1 MKSGFLRE
9 QILKPFVA
17 RPAVISARRAFVP
30 AAMRAVLHALLIIA
44 GLCAAPGAA
53 VSTAPAPS
61 SAPVLSSPLVP
72 SLAPA
77 PVTGLSSPL
86 APSPAAPL
94 PTNVRFDKLVIE
106 KSARRLTAWSGGE
119 CLREYRVAL
128 GPAPEGPKRVQG
140 DGKTPEG
147 LYYVDGK
154 NPHSRF
160 YKNLGVSYPD
170 KNDRKNAAALG
181 RSPGGDIKIH
191 GLGPE
196 FRHLG
201 VHQWQYDW
209 TLGCIAVTDEEID
222 ELYKHTN
229 VGAVIE
235 ILP

>member
-1 MKSGFLRE
+1 MRTGLLCE
-9 QILKPFVA
+9 QFLKPF
-17 RPAVISARRAFVP
+17 AVRATMISARSALPPAIALAVLMAAFLFAAPAVP
-30 AAMRAVLHALLIIA
+30 AD
-44 GLCAAPGAA
+44 
-53 VSTAPAPS
+53 S
-61 SAPVLSSPLVP
+61 SAPHSTPSLSSPLVP
-72 SLAPA
+72 GLAPS
-77 PVTGLSSPL
+77 PVTGLSAPL
-86 APSPAAPL
+86 APPPL
-94 PTNVRFDKLVIE
+94 PPLPADVRFDKLVIE
-106 KSARRLTAWSGGE
+106 KSARRLTAWSKGE

-128 GPAPEGPKRVQG
+128 GFEPVGPKRVQG

-147 LYYVDGK
+147 RYHVDGK

-181 RSPGGDIKIH
+181 GSPGGDIKIH
-191 GLGPE
+191 GLGPG

-201 VHQWQYDW
+201 PVHWMYDW

-229 VGAVIE
+229 VGAIIE